1 MQPDPLRLHSGKD
14 QAGYHRLVRV
24 PADQQV
30 TLAAG
35 HGQHGG
41 VDRQGTA
48 AGRKEGLLRAD
59 RVCHQFFG
67 PGQVA
72 VRRRAVIQPG
82 RGQDVGPEGVLA
94 ERGASTRIRTP
105 ALAVS
110 RRG

>member
-1 MQPDPLRLHSGKD
+1 M
-14 QAGYHRLVRV
+14 RV

-30 TLAAG
+30 TLPPATASMAALT
-35 HGQHGG
+35 
-41 VDRQGTA
+41 DRELPQVEK
-48 AGRKEGLLRAD
+48 KEGLLRAN

>member
-1 MQPDPLRLHSGKD
+1 M
-14 QAGYHRLVRV
+14 RV

-35 HGQHGG
+35 HGHHGG
-41 VDRQGTA
+41 LDRQGTA

-105 ALAVS
+105 PLAVS
-110 RRG
+110 RRGKPYRSRAWLIDQGV